1 MSIGCTE
8 ESNERGMK
16 QWILSTM
23 EYVTREVTRGRKMN
37 MSSLCFYTITMKQKF
52 QQFLCDL

>member
-37 MSSLCFYTITMKQKF
+37 MSSL
-52 QQFLCDL
+52 